1 MQSKKYCY
9 LSVISPSK
17 ILWHTHQSHEAKDNR
32 GPLDKLEG
40 VDGTARLDASQP
52 KSARVHPCSHRLCQ
66 PTTNTATSS
75 LTGSLSGVVLPSFP
89 PAECFL
95 PLSSYIANHGLSS
108 LFNSLSLVLLSE
120 LSIRLHRESESVERR
135 YSERFWKKKIT
146 IKELIKT
153 GRNDSLRQ

>member
-1 MQSKKYCY
+1 MQSKKYYY

-108 LFNSLSLVLLSE
+108 LFNSLSLSRPPFRAFNT
-120 LSIRLHRESESVERR
+120 STQRKRKC
-135 YSERFWKKKIT
+135 YFERFWKKIT
-146 IKELIKT
+146 IKDLIIT
-153 GRNDSLRQ
+153 DRNDSFRQ